1 MAGIES
7 SETTPLIIDDQSERH
22 VSELDLNISPV
33 LAKNMYIAVKKDYN
47 VKKVEYIVKRQKCW
61 DVRNLKSNQ

>member
-33 LAKNMYIAVKKDYN
+33 LAKNMYVVAKKE
-47 VKKVEYIVKRQKCW
+47 KT
-61 DVRNLKSNQ
+61 STFFFFFF